1 MKKLNFTTLLIIML
15 SAINAFGQE
24 KPHWERHG
32 DALNVGVG
40 LGYYGYV
47 GHSMPVL
54 HADYEFD
61 VARNFTLAP
70 FINYFS
76 YTNYNY
82 WGDPHNP
89 YRNYSYRETVIPV
102 GVKGSYYFDQLLN
115 AGKKWDFYAAG
126 SLGFVFHKTTWENG
140 YYGTTTV
147 SRGTGDLYL
156 DLHVGT
162 EYHFT
167 RKTGIFL
174 DLSTGVSTLGVSFHL

>member
-1 MKKLNFTTLLIIML
+1 ML
-15 SAINAFGQE
+15 SSFSGYSQVNHRSEHFGN
-24 KPHWERHG
+24 
-32 DALNVGVG
+32 ALNIGVG

-76 YTNYNY
+76 YSNNHY

-89 YRNYSYRETVIPV
+89 YKYYSYRETVIPV
-102 GVKGSYYFDQLLN
+102 GVKGAYYFDQLFN
-115 AGKKWDFYAAG
+115 AGARWDFYGAG

-140 YYGTTTV
+140 YYGETTV
-147 SRGTGDLYL
+147 TRSTGNLYL
-156 DLHVGT
+156 DLHIGG

-167 RKTGIFL
+167 KKTGMFV
-174 DLSTGVSTLGVSFHL
+174 DLSTGVSTLGISFHM